1 MTMNTTIRKLP
12 TNVLGKDYIVGDLH
26 GCIDLLE
33 RLLDEVQ
40 FNPERDRL
48 FSVGDL
54 IDRGPDSLA
63 CLQLLTKPWCYAVQ
77 GNHESMLLNFF
88 LPYLQ
93 NHYLDNLDDVND
105 TNFIWNG
112 GDWVEHH
119 FMLDQHSMIPEFDQG
134 LLLAADLPLMWI
146 IGEGEQRFHVIHAEL
161 LKPEFNYTKTQVWLD
176 SDIDQWL
183 AQHIIPSET
192 EEDIYWSRT
201 LMSQSSK
208 KRLPALQAG
217 LSFTFCGHNYAPKPR
232 QVLSHV
238 CVDTG
243 AYLTIKSRSN
253 LNDRGY
259 GLTLFDVKN
268 ECYVSASYQRSDVLW
283 CDFPLVRPTH

>member
-1 MTMNTTIRKLP
+1 MTMNTIIRKLP
-12 TNVLGKDYIVGDLH
+12 TNTLGKDYIVGDLH

-105 TNFIWNG
+105 TNFLWNG
-112 GDWVEHH
+112 GDWVERY
-119 FMLDQHSMIPEFDQG
+119 FMLDQHHMTPAFDQG

-161 LKPEFNYTKTQVWLD
+161 LKPELTCTETQVWLD

-183 AQHIIPSET
+183 AQQIIPSET
-192 EEDIYWSRT
+192 EENIYWART
-201 LMSQSSK
+201 LMSRSSQK
-208 KRLPALQAG
+208 KLPALQAG
-217 LSFTFCGHNYAPKPR
+217 LSITFCGHTYASKPR

-253 LNDRGY
+253 LNNRGY
-259 GLTLFDVKN
+259 GLTLFDIKN
-268 ECYVSASYQRSDVLW
+268 ACYVSTSYQRPNVLW
-283 CDFPLVRPTH
+283 CDFPLVRSTH